1 MTAVGAQVSR
11 ETVARQLA
19 GVVYSDSYWV
29 LEEDIDEP
37 GDVLK
42 VERPTPENGVLVLPV
57 KAQERVDK
65 LYDMKLTMEEAG
77 DLQVILNRSDDPS
90 RKGLFKRLDAAL
102 EGSENDW
109 RRWRAQKMT
118 DGYDRILISIRGNDR
133 RTVTYDIDPQDAE
146 LSLRR
151 EMTYVYDNPDQPE
164 MPTDLVPSPDS
175 YLHIKAKI
183 LGRQEG

>member
-102 EGSENDW
+102 EGSEND
-109 RRWRAQKMT
+109 
-118 DGYDRILISIRGNDR
+118 
-133 RTVTYDIDPQDAE
+133 
-146 LSLRR
+146 
-151 EMTYVYDNPDQPE
+151 
-164 MPTDLVPSPDS
+164 
-175 YLHIKAKI
+175 
-183 LGRQEG
+183 